1 MYPWKHEAVPA
12 FSEDNRVLDVSAIKR
27 HSLEHILF
35 KNLWRQAS
43 RILKELSSFCMLC
56 WSHRDTEKT
65 ESSLKLSTRENLQNI
80 SYDLVLERQ
89 LRRGVGP
96 GRPEENGVPLRLN
109 KSFASILYFKVLNRT
124 LPNDFLKNNKFRGQ
138 LAQLQCLKESLL
150 QASSCIPP
158 LTFLQSYS
166 TVTYS

>member
-1 MYPWKHEAVPA
+1 M
-12 FSEDNRVLDVSAIKR
+12 
-27 HSLEHILF
+27 
-35 KNLWRQAS
+35 
-43 RILKELSSFCMLC
+43 LS

-124 LPNDFLKNNKFRGQ
+124 LPNDFLKK
-138 LAQLQCLKESLL
+138 
-150 QASSCIPP
+150 
-158 LTFLQSYS
+158 
-166 TVTYS
+166 